1 MGLFEWCKDCK
12 YEIKGGCV
20 NTLHCV
26 EGNKYLKDLSKSKCE
41 DCANLKTVA
50 IDGLRYMKICDFGK
64 ECIDRNLFR
73 PKEIKA
79 DKIQPGYYHKGKVD
93 TIKFCLENDLDN
105 KNTENKFDVI
115 KKAEHY
121 NQGIEVIDI
130 IESYNLDFS
139 TANVIKYVLRAKYK
153 GSYLQDLKK
162 AQYYLERLIKNYE
175 KGNKER

>member
-12 YEIKGGCV
+12 YEIKRGCV

-50 IDGLRYMKICDFGK
+50 IDGLRDMKICDFGK

-93 TIKFCLENDLDN
+93 TIKFCLENNLNFLQGNVVKYIVRYKEKNGLEDLN
-105 KNTENKFDVI
+105 KAMEYLKRL
-115 KKAEHY
+115 
-121 NQGIEVIDI
+121 
-130 IESYNLDFS
+130 IES
-139 TANVIKYVLRAKYK
+139 
-153 GSYLQDLKK
+153 
-162 AQYYLERLIKNYE
+162 EM
-175 KGNKER
+175 NK

>member
-12 YEIKGGCV
+12 YEIKSGCV

-50 IDGLRYMKICDFGK
+50 IDGLRDMKICDFGK

-93 TIKFCLENDLDN
+93 TIKFCLENDLDFLQGNIVKYVVRYKEKNGLEDLN
-105 KNTENKFDVI
+105 KAMEYLKRL
-115 KKAEHY
+115 
-121 NQGIEVIDI
+121 
-130 IESYNLDFS
+130 IES
-139 TANVIKYVLRAKYK
+139 
-153 GSYLQDLKK
+153 
-162 AQYYLERLIKNYE
+162 EM
-175 KGNKER
+175 NK

>member
-12 YEIKGGCV
+12 YEIKSGCV

-50 IDGLRYMKICDFGK
+50 IDGLRDMKICDFGK

-93 TIKFCLENDLDN
+93 TIKFCLENNLNFLQGNVVKYIVRYKEKNGLEDLN
-105 KNTENKFDVI
+105 KAMEYLKRL
-115 KKAEHY
+115 
-121 NQGIEVIDI
+121 
-130 IESYNLDFS
+130 IES
-139 TANVIKYVLRAKYK
+139 
-153 GSYLQDLKK
+153 
-162 AQYYLERLIKNYE
+162 EM
-175 KGNKER
+175 NK

>member
-50 IDGLRYMKICDFGK
+50 IDGLRYMKICDFWK

-93 TIKFCLENDLDN
+93 TIKFCLENDLNFLQGNVVKYIVRYKEKNGLEDLN
-105 KNTENKFDVI
+105 KAMEYLKRL
-115 KKAEHY
+115 
-121 NQGIEVIDI
+121 
-130 IESYNLDFS
+130 IESEN
-139 TANVIKYVLRAKYK
+139 
-153 GSYLQDLKK
+153 
-162 AQYYLERLIKNYE
+162 
-175 KGNKER
+175 NK